1 MEYKLKVTDE
11 LKWIDNICEMKNTDE
26 VLVLYV
32 DFHAKRLFF
41 IEGGSY
47 EENNKE
53 YRGVAFMKDEETLYA
68 EGEQIGEVMVLTDK
82 NVSMFMRYSKYELTL
97 VFVKNAFE
105 DVDDHKFVYS
115 E

>member
-32 DFHAKRLFF
+32 DFHPKRLML

-47 EENNKE
+47 EGDKE
-53 YRGVAFMKDEETLYA
+53 YQGVAFMKDEETLYA
-68 EGEQIGEVMVLTDK
+68 EGDQIGEVMVMTDNK
-82 NVSMFMRYSKYELTL
+82 TRMFIRHSKYELTL
-97 VFVKNAFE
+97 VFISDYWNESEYKVI
-105 DVDDHKFVYS
+105 YS